1 MALLFSA
8 SYFLQSCQHTIP
20 TGADCASLDFQIT
33 AASTNATTGNSDG
46 TITVTASG
54 GDGFYYNL
62 NGGSNNTTG
71 VYGNLAAGN
80 YTIIGHNSAGCSDT
94 ASITVGTTNPCTGVI
109 ITINTMPTQP
119 TTGQSNGSI
128 TANATPAGTYTYSI
142 NGGPF
147 QSTGVFNNL
156 SAGSYTITAKNA
168 IGCTGTTTISL
179 VDTNPCTGVTITIS
193 TTQTSPTSGQS
204 NGSITATASPSGTY
218 TYSING
224 GVYQSSGVFNN
235 LSAGNYTV
243 TAKNTGGCT
252 GSAVVVLTA
261 LNPCTGITIGITPTV
276 TNVVPC
282 GTPAANGSIAIAA
295 NGSTGFTYNSNGG
308 TYQASSIFSGL
319 TAGNYIIGVKDL
331 NGCTKTQSIVVGTAV
346 KGAKFTN
353 VRNIIIAN
361 CGSCHLN
368 GGNTAGYNFDNDC
381 SIVNYWSQIKGSCV
395 QPYTLRQMPP
405 SGALST
411 TLQAQITAWVNAGH
425 KYTD

>member
-1 MALLFSA
+1 
-8 SYFLQSCQHTIP
+8 
-20 TGADCASLDFQIT
+20 
-33 AASTNATTGNSDG
+33 
-46 TITVTASG
+46 
-54 GDGFYYNL
+54 
-62 NGGSNNTTG
+62 
-71 VYGNLAAGN
+71 
-80 YTIIGHNSAGCSDT
+80 
-94 ASITVGTTNPCTGVI
+94 
-109 ITINTMPTQP
+109 
-119 TTGQSNGSI
+119 
-128 TANATPAGTYTYSI
+128 
-142 NGGPF
+142 
-147 QSTGVFNNL
+147 
-156 SAGSYTITAKNA
+156 
-168 IGCTGTTTISL
+168 

-331 NGCTKTQSIVVGTAV
+331 NGCTNTQTVVVGTATM
-346 KGAKFTN
+346 GPNFTN
-353 VRNIIIAN
+353 VRNIIRAN

-381 SIVNYWSQIKGSCV
+381 SIVGYWSQIKGSCV
-395 QPYTLRQMPP
+395 SPYTLRRMPT

-425 KYTD
+425 RYTD